1 MSPCSCN
8 PRRWDGRPGGQ
19 AAGRLDGRAAGRR
32 GIRGLERTPRLY
44 SSALRSAWLGEGAR
58 CQARANVRK
67 ERAVPCCVCCAAS
80 AVLCWL
86 CVRAARARECVFL
99 LGSGRGSGVGS
110 CTNCLGCQLFG
121 MSVVCVASCV
131 DGVLPKGVVDESLPN
146 VRPGFS
152 RFPSLRVVGSCARAS
167 ERSRG
172 RSHDVSCRGVLHL
185 HRLAARRRAP
195 HTP

>member
-1 MSPCSCN
+1 M
-8 PRRWDGRPGGQ
+8 
-19 AAGRLDGRAAGRR
+19 
-32 GIRGLERTPRLY
+32 
-44 SSALRSAWLGEGAR
+44 
-58 CQARANVRK
+58 
-67 ERAVPCCVCCAAS
+67 PCCVCCAAS

-99 LGSGRGSGVGS
+99 LGSGVGS
-110 CTNCLGCQLFG
+110 CTHCLGCQLFG

-131 DGVLPKGVVDESLPN
+131 DGVLPKGVVDVSQMFAQ
-146 VRPGFS
+146 GF
-152 RFPSLRVVGSCARAS
+152 RVFPPCAWVSCARAS

-185 HRLAARRRAP
+185 HRLAARRAP